1 MRVTDVEGN
10 IVYTELTTDAS
21 AADLEQSYE
30 RLMEIAEEYDRVH
43 VYEHVQLSGTDYLSM
58 HTKASR
64 DLKHGD
70 VGDLGRIVAVGG
82 GVWMKLFMTLWKIP
96 VWPLSPDKIRHLP
109 QERAKEAEEWIKSGD
124 GQ

>member
-1 MRVTDVEGN
+1 MMRIREIDEN

-30 RLMEIAEEYDRVH
+30 RLMDVAEEHDTVH
-43 VYEHVQLSGTDYLSM
+43 VYERVRLSGTDYLSM
-58 HTKASR
+58 HTKASG

-70 VGDLGRIVAVGG
+70 VGDLGRVVAVGG

-96 VWPLSPDKIRHLP
+96 VWPLSPDEIRHLP
-109 QERAKEAEEWIKSGD
+109 PEQREEAEEWIRSNG
-124 GQ
+124 